1 MSANGLLQI
10 ALYPRRASGLG
21 EALGWY
27 MARVYEG
34 KLPAFVRWMAPSKI
48 FFTACAA

>member
-10 ALYPRRASGLG
+10 ALFLAVLIALAKP
-21 EALGWY
+21 LGWY

-34 KLPAFVRWMAPSKI
+34 KLPGVRALDGSD
-48 FFTACAA
+48 